1 MPRYI
6 NILNTK
12 TKLETIYEN
21 AIENDKEIY
30 NIKTFIKTY
39 IKTKLVTIYEN
50 VSESS
55 EESLNN

>member
-6 NILNTK
+6 NILNSK
-12 TKLETIYEN
+12 TKLETIHEN
-21 AIENDKEIY
+21 ASENYKEIY
-30 NIKTFIKTY
+30 NIKTY